1 MIKTYSIYLLLA
13 SSLVLFS
20 NFNVFAQNI
29 KIDLGSNQIALNEA
43 FTIKITVENS
53 RLRNYG
59 EFPEIPGFEKQG
71 TFSSSSTNIIN
82 GNITS
87 SHSITQNYAPTRQGT
102 FTLPPFTMNI
112 NDQEVQSPGKTI
124 IVGPPQQRQ
133 QQQSPFFSNP
143 FDDFFNQNR
152 EPQEYIDVEED
163 VFFALTTN
171 KDKVYTGEGF
181 VVTLAY
187 YESERNQASFRFYD
201 LTNQLSEILKQIK
214 PSNCWEE
221 NFNIENISGRPVA
234 INGTRYMQYPIYQAA
249 FYPLNTDTIQFPSVP
264 FKMVKYK
271 VAKNPSFFGRN
282 RQEEIKTYY
291 SKPKQVVVKALP
303 PHPLRESVAVGR
315 YQLRENISSR
325 QLQTGES
332 FNYDFKIFGEGNIS
346 AISNPIIPENDNFE
360 FYSPNVQQNISRGN
374 NQVSGTKAF
383 SYYGIPTEPGEF
395 DLGDY
400 FQWIY
405 FNPVAAEYDTLRSE
419 IVVNI
424 TGESKKNNYISS
436 SDMGTFYDGIE
447 LASNDLRDRDH
458 ELKIKIFANI
468 LIFLMLVLT
477 GFLIF
482 KN

>member
-1 MIKTYSIYLLLA
+1 MLKTYSFYLLLA
-13 SSLVLFS
+13 GSMVLFS
-20 NFNVFAQNI
+20 VFSVFAQNI
-29 KIDLGSNQIALNEA
+29 KIDLGPDQIALNEA
-43 FTIKITVENS
+43 FTIKITVQNS
-53 RLRNYG
+53 RLRNYS
-59 EFPEIPGFEKQG
+59 EFPDIPGFEKQG

-87 SHSITQNYAPTRQGT
+87 AHSITQNYAPTRQGT
-102 FTLPPFTMNI
+102 FTLAPFTMNI

-124 IVGPPQQRQ
+124 TVGPPQQRQ

-143 FDDFFNQNR
+143 FDDFFNQER

-171 KDKVYTGEGF
+171 KDRVYTGEGF

-214 PSNCWEE
+214 PANCWEE
-221 NFNIENISGRPVA
+221 NFNIENISGRPVT

-249 FYPLNTDTIQFPSVP
+249 YYPLNTDTIQFPSVP

-291 SKPKQVVVKALP
+291 TKPKQVIVKPLP
-303 PHPLRESVAVGR
+303 AHPLRESVAVGR
-315 YQLRENISSR
+315 YQLAENISSR

-332 FNYDFKIFGEGNIS
+332 FNYYFKIFGEGNIS
-346 AISNPIIPENDNFE
+346 AISSPLVPQNDNFE

-374 NQVSGTKAF
+374 YQVKGTKTY
-383 SYYGIPTEPGEF
+383 SYYGIPTEPGKF
-395 DLGDY
+395 DLGNY

-405 FNPVAAEYDTLRSE
+405 FNPEAEKYDTLRAG
-419 IVVNI
+419 IVVEVS
-424 TGESKKNNYISS
+424 GESKKNNYISS
-436 SDMGTFYDGIE
+436 S
-447 LASNDLRDRDH
+447 
-458 ELKIKIFANI
+458 
-468 LIFLMLVLT
+468 
-477 GFLIF
+477 
-482 KN
+482 